1 MSVQGTK
8 PQHKYNQGS
17 RISPIKK
24 EPNFKKGYHI
34 WHLRSLFFKAR
45 ESLRADPW
53 ANLSG
58 QFMGFQNKFLSM
70 FLDPKQNKRWT
81 IYKRAGGYHN
91 ICLTTGCSWIK
102 HACSPPPMS
111 FGWISEESHTWEGSF
126 QLSICICLWAN
137 KWVMSHQ
144 LGEIEMLDIRS
155 DAGGLQIERDLKLPF
170 VLYFMNEYNIL
181 SSFIEWQMSLFSE
194 GTWGD
199 LTVIFR
205 KSSLVV
211 LLQN

>member
-1 MSVQGTK
+1 
-8 PQHKYNQGS
+8 
-17 RISPIKK
+17 
-24 EPNFKKGYHI
+24 
-34 WHLRSLFFKAR
+34 
-45 ESLRADPW
+45 
-53 ANLSG
+53 
-58 QFMGFQNKFLSM
+58 
-70 FLDPKQNKRWT
+70 
-81 IYKRAGGYHN
+81 
-91 ICLTTGCSWIK
+91 
-102 HACSPPPMS
+102 
-111 FGWISEESHTWEGSF
+111 
-126 QLSICICLWAN
+126 
-137 KWVMSHQ
+137 MSHQ

-155 DAGGLQIERDLKLPF
+155 DTGGLQIERDLKLPF